1 MKVASVDIHGF
12 RAFSGNERF
21 DLNGDIVV
29 VVGANGQGKTS
40 LLDAIKWGITG
51 ELSRLERPRSVVS
64 LYSSSGEARV
74 EVTIVSDDGQ
84 RLVVTR
90 GSDGQEANLLLRRGD
105 GTFRGADA
113 EHELLRS
120 LWPQGLAAGESRAA
134 LRLPLERAVYLQ
146 QDVLTDFLTADTD
159 RDRFN
164 TLGELVGVGHATE
177 FQEALERSRM
187 AWSKTTNQRM
197 AGIRDLEGRL
207 SRLEGQLRDLADAST
222 AESTAQDEWISWW
235 METKRLGVPVVE
247 IPGIGSSDAAGA
259 IDGAMAHLGALRL
272 SRERRGVRLVQLAAA
287 LRDLPSAEFDLDVLS
302 RAAIEA
308 SQALEIARRA
318 LAEAEDRVAEMRRRQ
333 TQIRSEQQ
341 EVRLLAEVAL
351 RHLGEHCPVCQQTY
365 DRESTRER
373 LESQAGGTGYA
384 EDLPVSLSNLDELT
398 ERVREK
404 ESQASAAVSVVQN
417 AQRQKQ
423 MRVDAQAR
431 ISAGL
436 AELAINIPEGTG
448 LSNTIESAMDE
459 NAGYLESLSA
469 ASMRGE
475 ALALSLA
482 RAGQLARQAELERER
497 LKTNFELAGIRS
509 EVKMRQATGEL
520 ASRMIDGLR
529 DVSSEL
535 VKGELDR
542 LEPLLQRIYATAD
555 PHPEFRAVRLLSH
568 MHRGRGRVLAEVE
581 DRFHDQ
587 RSDLPS
593 AYLSS
598 SQMNVLAVSVFLAL
612 NLGIPKLPLQVAIL
626 DDPLQS
632 LDDLNLLGLIDLLKR
647 MRERRQLIVSTH
659 DKRFASLLE
668 RKLRP
673 VAESQR
679 TIFVELNGWSSEG
692 PVTNQRDI
700 TRDTEPIRIAAA

>member
-21 DLNGDIVV
+21 DLDGDIVV

-90 GSDGQEANLLLRRGD
+90 GSDGQETNLLLRKGD

-120 LWPQGLAAGESRAA
+120 LWPQGLASSESRAA

-177 FQEALERSRM
+177 FQEALEKSRM

-197 AGIRDLEGRL
+197 AGINDLEGRL
-207 SRLEGQLRDLADAST
+207 SRLEGQLRDLTDAGI
-222 AESTAQDEWISWW
+222 AESTAQDEWIPWW
-235 METKRLGVPVVE
+235 TEAKRLGVPVVE
-247 IPGIGSSDAAGA
+247 IPVIGSSDAAGA
-259 IDGAMAHLGALRL
+259 IDGAMGHLGAMRL
-272 SRERRGVRLVQLAAA
+272 SRERRGVRLVQLAAT
-287 LRDLPSAEFDLDVLS
+287 LRDLPSTEFDLDVLS

-308 SQALEIARRA
+308 RQALEITRRA

-333 TQIRSEQQ
+333 AQIRSEQQ
-341 EVRLLAEVAL
+341 ELRLLAEVAL

-365 DRESTRER
+365 DRKSTRER
-373 LESQAGGTGYA
+373 LESQTGGTGYA
-384 EDLPVSLSNLDELT
+384 EDLPVSMSNLDELT

-404 ESQASAAVSVVQN
+404 ESQASTALSVVQN
-417 AQRQKQ
+417 AQRQEQ

-436 AELAINIPEGTG
+436 AELAINLPEGTG
-448 LSNTIESAMDE
+448 LSNTIESALEE

-482 RAGQLARQAELERER
+482 RAGQLARRAELERER
-497 LKTNFELAGIRS
+497 LKVNFELASNRS
-509 EVKMRQATGEL
+509 EIKMRQATGEL

-529 DVSSEL
+529 DVSSDL

-555 PHPEFRAVRLLSH
+555 PHPEFRVVRLLSH
-568 MHRGRGRVLAEVE
+568 MYRGRGRVLAEVE

-700 TRDTEPIRIAAA
+700 TRDTEPIRIAVA